1 MTAEAVLVVKNVRR
15 KIMGRPK
22 KKIQKREVVF
32 NKISD
37 AIDYLQS
44 SWFNLIK
51 VVSITSLVVFTLW
64 LGLIWMPTV
73 ERIVFEIRYY

>member
-1 MTAEAVLVVKNVRR
+1 
-15 KIMGRPK
+15 MGRPK
-22 KKIQKREVVF
+22 KKIQKRELVF

-51 VVSITSLVVFTLW
+51 VVSITSLFVFTLW

>member
-1 MTAEAVLVVKNVRR
+1 
-15 KIMGRPK
+15 MGRPK

-51 VVSITSLVVFTLW
+51 VVFITGLVLFTLW
-64 LGLIWMPTV
+64 LALIWMPTV
-73 ERIVFEIRYY
+73 ERIIFEIRYY

>member
-1 MTAEAVLVVKNVRR
+1 
-15 KIMGRPK
+15 MGRPK
-22 KKIQKREVVF
+22 NKIQKREIVF

-44 SWFNLIK
+44 SGFNLIK
-51 VVSITSLVVFTLW
+51 VVFITGFVLFTLW
-64 LGLIWMPTV
+64 LILVWMPTV

>member
-1 MTAEAVLVVKNVRR
+1 MA
-15 KIMGRPK
+15 RPK

-44 SWFNLIK
+44 SWYNLIK
-51 VVSITSLVVFTLW
+51 VVFITSIVLFTLW
-64 LGLIWMPTV
+64 LALVWMPTV
-73 ERIVFEIRYY
+73 ENIYFEIRYY

>member
-1 MTAEAVLVVKNVRR
+1 
-15 KIMGRPK
+15 MGRPK
-22 KKIQKREVVF
+22 KIIRKRERVF

-44 SWFNLIK
+44 IWFNLIK

>member
-1 MTAEAVLVVKNVRR
+1 
-15 KIMGRPK
+15 MGRPK
-22 KKIQKREVVF
+22 KVIPKRERVF

-51 VVSITSLVVFTLW
+51 VVFLTSLVLFTLW
-64 LGLIWMPTV
+64 LALIWMPTV